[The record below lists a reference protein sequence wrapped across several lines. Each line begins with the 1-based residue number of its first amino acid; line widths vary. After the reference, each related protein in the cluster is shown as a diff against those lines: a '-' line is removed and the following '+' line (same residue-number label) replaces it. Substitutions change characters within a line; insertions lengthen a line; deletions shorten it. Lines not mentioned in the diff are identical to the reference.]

1 MKRRPYLEWL
11 EEKVGC
17 VEVETASRYITSSRS
32 FAMKGSR
39 EIKWYME
46 GNIRSKKTFFGGIV
60 VFLLIKTV
68 TE

>member
-46 GNIRSKKTFFGGIV
+46 GNIRSKKTFCWRYCSI
-60 VFLLIKTV
+60 LIDKDSD
-68 TE
+68 